1 MFNEFFMVSANFYAE
16 ESTGAL
22 LAQRGS
28 CFRMVTCCLVL
39 VMGVAAARASG
50 ESAKESISN

>member
-1 MFNEFFMVSANFYAE
+1 MVSANFYAE

-39 VMGVAAARASG
+39 VVGVAAARASG